1 MQRHKIKEP
10 QPRRPANST
19 GRQTKAKQAPR
30 QARRSGSHTKE
41 THAQKAYDPK
51 APILSPCSL
60 FGPDGK
66 ERPAWELRVGDVLF
80 GRADSKESLL
90 AYYAR
95 IHEPMPTGHWRERSW
110 QPKRRATRRFR
121 PDDMDQEEPSEADE
135 LELEEADT
143 LEAWD

>member
-1 MQRHKIKEP
+1 MQRPKVKEAK
-10 QPRRPANST
+10 PRRPTSGAER
-19 GRQTKAKQAPR
+19 GTKTKRAPR
-30 QARRSGSHTKE
+30 QARRLGSHTKE
-41 THAQKAYDPK
+41 THRQQAPDPK

-66 ERPAWELRVGDVLF
+66 ERPGWELRVGDVLF

-95 IHEPMPTGHWRERSW
+95 LHEPMPTGHWRERSW
-110 QPKRRATRRFR
+110 QPQRRTVRRVR
-121 PDDMDQEEPSEADE
+121 PDDTGQEEQSDEYE
-135 LELEEADT
+135 LELEPDT